1 MANNQLQ
8 QIGAFVGEKIKD
20 ARLFASSEAIAA
32 RDDAISTLRGNVPS
46 TGDTLEKLFSLVA
59 GNRAVHN
66 VADITGRNAL
76 TSVLIG
82 DQVYVANDGDTRWA
96 IYLVVDATTPLSS
109 SSFVKVS
116 DPDLLNEALSAGQ
129 ITALYES
136 NIDTN
141 AFTDAEK
148 AYLGALLSGL
158 NSLTTTN
165 KSSYAA
171 AINEV
176 NALALANKTAVEN
189 EVTRAQ
195 NAESALDTRLT
206 AVEEATTNLGS
217 FADFQ
222 AAYAASVV

>member
-1 MANNQLQ
+1 MSLILT
-8 QIGAFVGEKIKD
+8 QIGNFVGTKVKD
-20 ARLFASSEAIAA
+20 ARLFASSEALAA
-32 RDDAISTLRGNVPS
+32 RDAALSTLRGAVPS
-46 TGDTLEKLFSLVA
+46 TGDTLEKLYQLLA
-59 GNRAVHN
+59 GNRTVHSVDN
-66 VADITGRNAL
+66 IAGRDAL
-76 TSVLIG
+76 TSVLVG
-82 DQVYVANDGDTRWA
+82 DQVFVKDDGDTRWA
-96 IYLVVDATTPLSS
+96 IYMVVNAATPLTSA
-109 SSFVKVS
+109 SFVKVS
-116 DPDLLNEALSAGQ
+116 DHDLLNEALSAGQ
-129 ITALYES
+129 IKALYES